1 MNSPE
6 PLELNPDI
14 EPENRL
20 LEVSSLR
27 FAYAQRPV
35 LKDVSF
41 SLYAHERLALVGG
54 NGAGKSTLL
63 RLLVGLAPHHGGTI
77 HAFGN
82 ACQSEDDFH
91 RLRTQV
97 GFLFQDSDDQ
107 LFCPTVL
114 EDVAFGPLNLGQ
126 TREQAVATAT
136 RTLARLGMEAFADRV
151 TYRLS
156 GGEKR
161 MVALATVLAMKPR
174 ILLLDEPT
182 NGLDTRA
189 EERLLS
195 HLETLEQAMIV
206 VSHDQRV
213 LDRLASRAI
222 VLDNGVIE
230 PAVLHRHP
238 HQHAHEHAHIHALT
252 EEAVDEAEFH
262 HHQHREAHQK
272 KV

>member
-1 MNSPE
+1 MSTSKSMVTCTAIQPE
-6 PLELNPDI
+6 TCILQ
-14 EPENRL
+14 
-20 LEVSSLR
+20 VTSLQ
-27 FAYAQRPV
+27 FAYADRQV
-35 LKDVSF
+35 LKQVSF
-41 SLYAHERLALVGG
+41 SLYEHERLALVGG

-63 RLLVGLAPHHGGTI
+63 RLLVGLSPCGSGAITG
-77 HAFGN
+77 FGKQCSTE
-82 ACQSEDDFH
+82 ADFH
-91 RLRTQV
+91 RLRTQI

-126 TREQAVATAT
+126 TRPQAIATALT
-136 RTLARLGMEAFADRV
+136 TLRQLGLETFADRV

-161 MVALATVLAMKPR
+161 MVALATVLAMEPR

-182 NGLDTRA
+182 NGLDTQA

-195 HLETLEQAMIV
+195 HLETLDQAMII

-213 LDRLASRAI
+213 IDRLATRAM
-222 VLDNGVIE
+222 VLEQGQIK

-238 HQHAHEHAHIHALT
+238 HQHSHEHTHIHAIT
-252 EEAVDEAEFH
+252 TADTSETAPNGH
-262 HHQHREAHQK
+262 HSSPSK
-272 KV
+272 